1 MGEPTRILCVDDE
14 QNVLRSL
21 TRLFLDDP
29 YEILTAPSGAEG
41 LLILAQSG
49 SVPVVISD
57 YRMPGMNGVEFLSEV
72 RKRWPETVRIV
83 LSGYA
88 DTGAIV
94 SAINEGQIY
103 RFVAKPWNE
112 DELRV
117 TVANALER
125 YDLGRTNR
133 ELTEELRRKND
144 ELTVLNRDLER
155 RVAERTEALSTQN
168 RLLTESLGILDNLPM
183 AVVGMDPQGTVFQ
196 CNRKGMV
203 CFGSRIGP
211 VIGANR
217 RDVLT
222 EAQNRLVDDVL
233 EKSREAGNASASA
246 VDGMH
251 QAVLERNPYAADCV
265 ILIVHEVSSGG

>member
-1 MGEPTRILCVDDE
+1 MGEPTRILCIDDE

-41 LLILAQSG
+41 LLILDQSG
-49 SVPVVISD
+49 TVPVVISD

-103 RFVAKPWNE
+103 RFVAKPWND
-112 DELRV
+112 DELRI

-125 YDLGRTNR
+125 YDLGRKNL
-133 ELTEELRRKND
+133 ELTEALRRKND
-144 ELTVLNRDLER
+144 ELTALNRDLEQ
-155 RVAERTEALSTQN
+155 RVVERTEALTTQN

-183 AVVGMDPQGTVFQ
+183 AIVGMDPQGTVFQ

-222 EAQNRLVDDVL
+222 EAQNRLVDEVL
-233 EKSREAGNASASA
+233 EKSREAGNKSASI
-246 VDGMH
+246 VDGKH
-251 QAVLERNPYAADCV
+251 QAVLERNPYATDCV
-265 ILIVHEVSSGG
+265 ILIVHEVTTGG

>member
-1 MGEPTRILCVDDE
+1 MEEPIRILCVDDE

-29 YEILTAPSGAEG
+29 YEILTASSGAEG
-41 LLILAQSG
+41 LLILDQSG
-49 SVPVVISD
+49 TVPVVVSD

-103 RFVAKPWNE
+103 RFVAKPWND
-112 DELRV
+112 DELRI

-125 YDLGRTNR
+125 YDLGRKNL
-133 ELTEELRRKND
+133 ELSEELRRKND
-144 ELTVLNRDLER
+144 ELTALNRDLER
-155 RVAERTEALSTQN
+155 RVAERTEALTSQN

-203 CFGSRIGP
+203 SFGSRIGP

-217 RDVLT
+217 RNVLT
-222 EAQNRLVDDVL
+222 DDQNRLVD
-233 EKSREAGNASASA
+233 EAIERSRSAPNGSAS
-246 VDGMH
+246 VEDGNN
-251 QAVLERNPYAADCV
+251 QAVIERNPYAPDCV
-265 ILIVHEVSSGG
+265 VLIVHDEPLGE

>member
-1 MGEPTRILCVDDE
+1 MGEPIRILCIDDE

-21 TRLFLDDP
+21 KRLFLDDS
-29 YEILTAPSGAEG
+29 YEVLTAPSGAEG

-49 SVPVVISD
+49 TVPVVISD

-103 RFVAKPWNE
+103 RFVAKPWND

-125 YDLGRTNR
+125 YDLGRKNL

-144 ELTVLNRDLER
+144 ELTALNRDLER
-155 RVAERTEALSTQN
+155 RVVERTEALTTQN

-183 AVVGMDPQGTVFQ
+183 AIVGMDPQGTVFQ

-203 CFGSRIGP
+203 CCGSRIGP

-222 EAQNRLVDDVL
+222 DAQNRLVDEVL
-233 EKSREAGNASASA
+233 KKSREAGNGSASA
-246 VDGMH
+246 TDGMH
-251 QAVLERNPYAADCV
+251 QAVLERNPYTADCV
-265 ILIVHEVSSGG
+265 ILIVHEVPSGA

>member
-41 LLILAQSG
+41 LLILNQCG
-49 SVPVVISD
+49 TVPVVISD

-117 TVANALER
+117 NVANALEW
-125 YDLGRTNR
+125 YDLGRKNR

-144 ELTVLNRDLER
+144 ELTVLNRDLEQ
-155 RVAERTEALSTQN
+155 RVVERTEALTTQN

-183 AVVGMDPQGTVFQ
+183 AIVGMDPQGTVFQ

-222 EAQNRLVDDVL
+222 EAQNRLVDEVL
-233 EKSREAGNASASA
+233 EKSRAAGNASASA
-246 VDGMH
+246 VDGKH
-251 QAVLERNPYAADCV
+251 QAVLERNPYATDCV
-265 ILIVHEVSSGG
+265 ILIVHEEPVGG

>member
-1 MGEPTRILCVDDE
+1 MGEPIRILCIDDE

-21 TRLFLDDP
+21 KRLFLDDP
-29 YEILTAPSGAEG
+29 YEVLTAPSGAEG
-41 LLILAQSG
+41 LLILAQSET
-49 SVPVVISD
+49 VPVVISD

-103 RFVAKPWNE
+103 RFVAKPWND

-125 YDLGRTNR
+125 YDLGRKNL

-144 ELTVLNRDLER
+144 ELTALNRDLER
-155 RVAERTEALSTQN
+155 RVVERTEALTTQN

-183 AVVGMDPQGTVFQ
+183 AIVGMDPQGTVFQ

-222 EAQNRLVDDVL
+222 DAQNRLVDEVL
-233 EKSREAGNASASA
+233 RKSREAGNGSASA
-246 VDGMH
+246 TDGMH
-251 QAVLERNPYAADCV
+251 QAVLERNPYTADCV
-265 ILIVHEVSSGG
+265 ILIVHEVPSGA

>member
-1 MGEPTRILCVDDE
+1 MGEPIRILCIDDE

-21 TRLFLDDP
+21 TRLFIDDP
-29 YEILTAPSGAEG
+29 YEILTATSGAEG
-41 LLILAQSG
+41 LLILDRYGA
-49 SVPVVISD
+49 VPVVISD

-72 RKRWPETVRIV
+72 RKQWPETVRLV

-88 DTGAIV
+88 DTAAIV

-103 RFVAKPWNE
+103 RFVAKPWND

-117 TVANALER
+117 TVANSLER
-125 YDLGRTNR
+125 YDLGRKNL
-133 ELTEELRRKND
+133 ELTEELRRKNA
-144 ELTVLNRDLER
+144 ELTALNLDLER
-155 RVAERTEALSTQN
+155 RVVERTETLSMRN

-222 EAQNRLVDDVL
+222 EAQNRLVDEVIEMGRKGGD
-233 EKSREAGNASASA
+233 GSASA
-246 VDGMH
+246 VDGRY
-251 QAVLERNPYAADCV
+251 QVVLEHNRYATDCV
-265 ILIVHEVSSGG
+265 ILIEHEAPSGG

>member
-1 MGEPTRILCVDDE
+1 MGEPIRILCVDDE

-29 YEILTAPSGAEG
+29 YEILTAASGAEG
-41 LLILAQSG
+41 LLLLEQSG
-49 SVPVVISD
+49 TVPVVISD

-88 DTGAIV
+88 DTGAII

-103 RFVAKPWNE
+103 RFVGKPWNE
-112 DELRV
+112 DEIRV

-125 YDLGRTNR
+125 YDLGRKND

-144 ELTVLNRDLER
+144 ELTALNRDLER
-155 RVAERTEALSTQN
+155 RVVERTEALTTQN

-183 AVVGMDPQGTVFQ
+183 AVVGMDPEGTVFQ

-211 VIGANR
+211 VIGTNR

-222 EAQNRLVDDVL
+222 EAQNRLVDEVL
-233 EKSREAGNASASA
+233 DKSRAAGNASASA
-246 VDGMH
+246 VDGKH
-251 QAVLERNPYAADCV
+251 QAVLERNPYATDCV
-265 ILIVHEVSSGG
+265 ILIVHEEPSGG

>member
-1 MGEPTRILCVDDE
+1 MGEPIRILCVDDE

-21 TRLFLDDP
+21 TRIFLDDP

-41 LLILAQSG
+41 LLILNQSG
-49 SVPVVISD
+49 TVPVVISD
-57 YRMPGMNGVEFLSEV
+57 YRMPGMNGVEFLTEV

-103 RFVAKPWNE
+103 RFVSKPWND
-112 DELRV
+112 DELRI

-125 YDLGRTNR
+125 YDLGRKNL
-133 ELTEELRRKND
+133 ELSEELRRKND
-144 ELTVLNRDLER
+144 ELTGLNRDLEH
-155 RVAERTEALSTQN
+155 RVVERTEALTTQN

-183 AVVGMDPQGTVFQ
+183 AIVGMDPQGTVFQ

-222 EAQNRLVDDVL
+222 EAQNRLVDEVL
-233 EKSREAGNASASA
+233 AKSRDAGNTSAFA
-246 VDGMH
+246 VDGVH
-251 QAVLERNPYAADCV
+251 QAILERNPYATDCV
-265 ILIVHEVSSGG
+265 ILIVNEVPSGG

>member
-1 MGEPTRILCVDDE
+1 MGEPTRILCIDDE

-41 LLILAQSG
+41 LLILDQSG
-49 SVPVVISD
+49 TVPVVISD

-103 RFVAKPWNE
+103 RFVAKPWND
-112 DELRV
+112 DELRI

-125 YDLGRTNR
+125 YDLGRKNL

-144 ELTVLNRDLER
+144 ELTALNRDLEQ
-155 RVAERTEALSTQN
+155 RVVERTEALTTQN

-183 AVVGMDPQGTVFQ
+183 AIVGMDPQGTVFQ

-222 EAQNRLVDDVL
+222 EAQNRLVDEVL
-233 EKSREAGNASASA
+233 EKSREAGNKSASV
-246 VDGMH
+246 VDGKH
-251 QAVLERNPYAADCV
+251 QAVLERNPYATDCV
-265 ILIVHEVSSGG
+265 ILIVHEVTTGG

>member
-1 MGEPTRILCVDDE
+1 
-14 QNVLRSL
+14 
-21 TRLFLDDP
+21 
-29 YEILTAPSGAEG
+29 
-41 LLILAQSG
+41 
-49 SVPVVISD
+49 
-57 YRMPGMNGVEFLSEV
+57 V
-72 RKRWPETVRIV
+72 RKRWPDTVRIV

-88 DTGAIV
+88 DTDAIV

-103 RFVAKPWNE
+103 RFVAKPLND

-125 YDLGRTNR
+125 YELGRKNH
-133 ELTEELRRKND
+133 ELAEELRRKND
-144 ELTVLNRDLER
+144 ESTALNRDLER
-155 RVAERTEALSTQN
+155 RVAERTGALTTQN

-183 AVVGMDPQGTVFQ
+183 AIVGMDPQGTVFQ

-222 EAQNRLVDDVL
+222 EAQNRLVDEVL
-233 EKSREAGNASASA
+233 EKSREAGNGSASA
-246 VDGMH
+246 FDGVH

-265 ILIVHEVSSGG
+265 ILVVHEVSSGG

>member
-1 MGEPTRILCVDDE
+1 MGEPTRILCIDDE

-49 SVPVVISD
+49 NVPVVISD

-72 RKRWPETVRIV
+72 RKRWPDTVRIV

-103 RFVAKPWNE
+103 RFVAKPWND

-125 YDLGRTNR
+125 YELGRENH
-133 ELTEELRRKND
+133 ELTEELRRKNN
-144 ELTVLNRDLER
+144 ELTALNRDLER
-155 RVAERTEALSTQN
+155 RVAERTGALTTQN

-183 AVVGMDPQGTVFQ
+183 AIVGMDPQGTVFQ

-222 EAQNRLVDDVL
+222 EAQNRLVDEVL
-233 EKSREAGNASASA
+233 EKSREAGNGSASA
-246 VDGMH
+246 FDGVH
-251 QAVLERNPYAADCV
+251 QAVLERNPYATDCV

>member
-1 MGEPTRILCVDDE
+1 MGEPTRILCIDDE

-41 LLILAQSG
+41 LLILDQSG
-49 SVPVVISD
+49 TVPVVISD
-57 YRMPGMNGVEFLSEV
+57 YRMPGMNGVEFLTEV

-103 RFVAKPWNE
+103 RFVAKPWND
-112 DELRV
+112 DELRI
-117 TVANALER
+117 TVSNALER
-125 YDLGRTNR
+125 YDLGRKNLA
-133 ELTEELRRKND
+133 LTEELRRKND
-144 ELTVLNRDLER
+144 ELTALNRELER
-155 RVAERTEALSTQN
+155 RVVERTEALTTQN

-183 AVVGMDPQGTVFQ
+183 AIVGMDPQGTVFQ

-222 EAQNRLVDDVL
+222 EAQNRLVDQVL
-233 EKSREAGNASASA
+233 EKSRQTANGSASA
-246 VDGMH
+246 IDGSN
-251 QAVLERNPYAADCV
+251 QAVLERNPYATDCV
-265 ILIVHEVSSGG
+265 ILIVNEVSSGG

>member
-1 MGEPTRILCVDDE
+1 VDDE

-29 YEILTAPSGAEG
+29 YEILTACSGAEG
-41 LLILAQSG
+41 LLILDQCG
-49 SVPVVISD
+49 TVPVVISD

-103 RFVAKPWNE
+103 RFVAKPWND
-112 DELRV
+112 DELRI

-125 YDLGRTNR
+125 YDLGRKNL

-144 ELTVLNRDLER
+144 ELTALNRDLER
-155 RVAERTEALSTQN
+155 RVVERTEALTTQN

-183 AVVGMDPQGTVFQ
+183 AIVGMDPEGTVFQ
-196 CNRKGMV
+196 CNRQGMV

-222 EAQNRLVDDVL
+222 DAQNRLVDDL
-233 EKSREAGNASASA
+233 LNKSREAGNGRSSA

-251 QAVLERNPYAADCV
+251 QAVL
-265 ILIVHEVSSGG
+265 

>member
-1 MGEPTRILCVDDE
+1 MGDPTRILCIDDE

-29 YEILTAPSGAEG
+29 FEILTACSGAEG
-41 LLILAQSG
+41 LLILDQCG
-49 SVPVVISD
+49 TVPVVISD

-88 DTGAIV
+88 DTAAVV
-94 SAINEGQIY
+94 SSINEGQIY
-103 RFVAKPWNE
+103 RFVAKPWND

-125 YDLGRTNR
+125 YDLGRKNL

-144 ELTVLNRDLER
+144 ELTGLNRDLER
-155 RVAERTEALSTQN
+155 RVVERTEALTTQN

-183 AVVGMDPQGTVFQ
+183 AIVGMDPEGTVFQ

-217 RDVLT
+217 REVLT
-222 EAQNRLVDDVL
+222 ETQNRLVDEVL
-233 EKSREAGNASASA
+233 GKSRAAGNMSASA
-246 VDGMH
+246 VDGRD

-265 ILIVHEVSSGG
+265 ILIVQEEPLGE

>member
-29 YEILTAPSGAEG
+29 YEILTATSGAEG
-41 LLILAQSG
+41 LLILAQCG
-49 SVPVVISD
+49 TVPVVISD

-112 DELRV
+112 DELQV

-133 ELTEELRRKND
+133 ELSEELRRKND
-144 ELTVLNRDLER
+144 ELTTLNRDLER
-155 RVAERTEALSTQN
+155 RVADRTEALTTQN

-183 AVVGMDPQGTVFQ
+183 AVVGMDPEGTVFQ

-222 EAQNRLVDDVL
+222 EAQNRLVDEVF
-233 EKSREAGNASASA
+233 EKSRAAENGSASA
-246 VDGMH
+246 VNGNH
-251 QAVLERNPYAADCV
+251 QAVLERNPYATDCV
-265 ILIVHEVSSGG
+265 ILIVHEEPAGG

>member
-1 MGEPTRILCVDDE
+1 MGEPTRILCIDDE

-41 LLILAQSG
+41 LLILNQCG
-49 SVPVVISD
+49 TVPVVISD
-57 YRMPGMNGVEFLSEV
+57 YRMPGMNGVEFLTEV

-103 RFVAKPWNE
+103 RFVAKPWND

-125 YDLGRTNR
+125 YDLGRKN
-133 ELTEELRRKND
+133 LALAEELRRKND
-144 ELTVLNRDLER
+144 ELTGLNRDLEQ
-155 RVAERTEALSTQN
+155 RVVERTEALTTQN

-183 AVVGMDPQGTVFQ
+183 AIVGMDPQGTVFQ

-222 EAQNRLVDDVL
+222 EAQNRLVDEVL
-233 EKSREAGNASASA
+233 AKSREEGDASASA
-246 VDGMH
+246 VDGVH
-251 QAVLERNPYAADCV
+251 QAVLERNPYATDCV
-265 ILIVHEVSSGG
+265 ILIVNEVPPGG

>member
-1 MGEPTRILCVDDE
+1 MGEPIRILCIDDE

-29 YEILTAPSGAEG
+29 YEILTATSGAEG

-49 SVPVVISD
+49 TVPVVISD

-103 RFVAKPWNE
+103 RFVAKPWND

-125 YDLGRTNR
+125 YDLGRKNL

-144 ELTVLNRDLER
+144 ELTTLNRDLER
-155 RVAERTEALSTQN
+155 RVIERTEALTTQN

-183 AVVGMDPQGTVFQ
+183 AIVGMDPQGTVFQ
-196 CNRKGMV
+196 CNRKGLV

-222 EAQNRLVDDVL
+222 DAQNRLVDEVH
-233 EKSREAGNASASA
+233 EKSRGAGNASASA

-265 ILIVHEVSSGG
+265 ILIVHEAPSGG

>member
-1 MGEPTRILCVDDE
+1 MGEPIRILCIDDE

-21 TRLFLDDP
+21 KRLFLDDP
-29 YEILTAPSGAEG
+29 YEVLTAPSGAEG

-49 SVPVVISD
+49 TVPVVISD

-103 RFVAKPWNE
+103 RFVAKPWND

-125 YDLGRTNR
+125 YDLGRKNL

-144 ELTVLNRDLER
+144 ELTALNRDLER
-155 RVAERTEALSTQN
+155 RVVERTEALTTQN

-183 AVVGMDPQGTVFQ
+183 AIVGMDPQGTVFQ

-222 EAQNRLVDDVL
+222 DAQNRLVDEVL
-233 EKSREAGNASASA
+233 EKSREAGNGSASA
-246 VDGMH
+246 TDGMH
-251 QAVLERNPYAADCV
+251 QAVLERNSYTADCV
-265 ILIVHEVSSGG
+265 ILIVHEVPSGA